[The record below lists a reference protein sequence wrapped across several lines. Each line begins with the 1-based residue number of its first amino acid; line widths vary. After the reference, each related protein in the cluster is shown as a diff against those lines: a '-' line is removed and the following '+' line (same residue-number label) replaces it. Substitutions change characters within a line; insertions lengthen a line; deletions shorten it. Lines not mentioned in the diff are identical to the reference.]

1 MTKIQAWH
9 FTGAALRD
17 GRPIP
22 ADGEVL
28 HHDGPLVMCAS
39 GLQWSRTPL
48 AALGHAPGATLCRV
62 EVWGDVVEDDDK
74 GIAHN
79 RVILW
84 RMDATDLLREFGRR
98 CALDVAHLWNAPE
111 IVLDYLRTGDETK
124 RRAAAYAAYAADA
137 AYAAAYAA
145 YAAAY
150 AARAAHA
157 ARAAADAAR
166 AARAAQ
172 NARLTDM
179 IDRARERVL
188 SGERAPSASGS
199 IAP

>member
-1 MTKIQAWH
+1 MCFAAKGNTVAEPIKIQAWH

-39 GLQWSRTPL
+39 GLHWCRSPL
-48 AALGHAPGATLCRV
+48 AALGYAPGATLCRD

-74 GIAHN
+74 GIARN

-84 RMDATDLLREFGRR
+84 RMDATDLLREFARS
-98 CALDVAHLWNAPE
+98 CALDVVHLWDAPE

-124 RRAAAYAAYAADA
+124 RRAAD
-137 AYAAAYAA
+137 AAAYAA

-150 AARAAHA
+150 
-157 ARAAADAAR
+157 AADAAR

-179 IDRARERVL
+179 IDRARERTAKG
-188 SGERAPSASGS
+188 SAP
-199 IAP
+199 